1 MRVRRFAFWSAALIA
16 VGSACADNAGS
27 GFHPGPSTTTSGG
40 GVAAGGSGG
49 TTGDSTGTTGGAGGS
64 TVGTGAGGNMSSGT
78 GTGAG
83 GAPGGAGG
91 GAGVGGDSGGAGAG
105 GAAGGGGGGTGGG
118 QMAGFSRPQ
127 GKLPNSPLPASMVNL
142 PRADWQ
148 KGLVSPTIQDHKHL
162 DYSGVL
168 NGYLALNGNEEFWFY
183 DISDPKTPKML
194 SSYNTPNRCATCGQK
209 GEGEAESQNAPTF
222 TRFGNKYYTAT
233 VAGVGVTI
241 WDVTDQKAPKF
252 VKTVTLEGI
261 SYGDFTAAVW
271 GIYWQ
276 GDTIYVGGTNTGLHI
291 LDAHDPNNVTFVKR
305 LPTSAFGGISAG
317 PLTAIG
323 NILVIM
329 TPKEN
334 AGIATLDI
342 SDPVNPVALAAVKPP
357 PNSYIAQFHRHY
369 VFLQTPLRVW
379 DVLTDPTTISMNPIS
394 SLTTEKSE
402 YIAFGDDFLF
412 LGHLRPDPGA
422 SKIDISNPA
431 QMKIVERIW
440 GRLDR
445 TGNDDQFPLPIGNL
459 LVLGDDQSPYYG
471 VMIAAHATDPDK
483 KPPIVDTVIPRNG
496 SMGQSVKSRIGITFS
511 DNIELATVDAASFI
525 VRPMGGQ
532 PLAGKWS
539 LAWDVVNFDPD
550 TDLAPHTT
558 YEIVLPKGGLTDL
571 VENALA
577 ADFKATFTTQ

>member
-1 MRVRRFAFWSAALIA
+1 
-16 VGSACADNAGS
+16 
-27 GFHPGPSTTTSGG
+27 
-40 GVAAGGSGG
+40 
-49 TTGDSTGTTGGAGGS
+49 
-64 TVGTGAGGNMSSGT
+64 
-78 GTGAG
+78 
-83 GAPGGAGG
+83 
-91 GAGVGGDSGGAGAG
+91 
-105 GAAGGGGGGTGGG
+105 
-118 QMAGFSRPQ
+118 
-127 GKLPNSPLPASMVNL
+127 MVNL

-148 KGLVSPTIQDHKHL
+148 QGLVSPTIQDHKHV

-194 SSYNTPNRCATCGQK
+194 SNYNTPNRCATCGQK

-222 TRFGNKYYTAT
+222 ARYGDKYYTAT

-241 WDVTDQKAPKF
+241 WDVTDQRAPKF
-252 VKTVTLEGI
+252 LKTVTLEGI

-291 LDAHDPNNVTFVKR
+291 LDAHDPTNVTFVKR

-342 SDPVNPVALAAVKPP
+342 SDPVNPIALAAIKPP

-422 SKIDISNPA
+422 SKIDISNPM

-483 KPPIVDTVIPRNG
+483 KPPVVDTVIPRNG
-496 SMGQSVKSRIGITFS
+496 SMGQSVKSRVGITFS
-511 DNIELATVDAASFI
+511 DNVELATVNAASFI
-525 VRPMGGQ
+525 VRPVGGQ
-532 PLAGKWS
+532 PLAGKWC

-558 YEIVLPKGGLTDL
+558 YEVVLPKGGLTDL
-571 VENALA
+571 VGNVLA

>member
-1 MRVRRFAFWSAALIA
+1 MRERTFVLWSAALIA
-16 VGSACADNAGS
+16 AGAACADNAGS
-27 GFHPGPSTTTSGG
+27 SLHSGPSTTSGTDATTG
-40 GVAAGGSGG
+40 GEG
-49 TTGDSTGTTGGAGGS
+49 TTTAMTAAATTVGAGGS
-64 TVGTGAGGNMSSGT
+64 TVGTGGGNTTSSG
-78 GTGAG
+78 GAG
-83 GAPGGAGG
+83 GASSSTGSSTGGG
-91 GAGVGGDSGGAGAG
+91 GASGGSG
-105 GAAGGGGGGTGGG
+105 GGAGGGGGGGGASG
-118 QMAGFSRPQ
+118 GPGFSRPQ
-127 GKLPNSPLPASMVNL
+127 GKLPNAPLPASMVNL

-148 KGLVSPTIQDHKHL
+148 KGLIAPTLLDHKHL

-168 NGYLALNGNEEFWFY
+168 NGYLGLNGNEEFWFY
-183 DISDPKTPKML
+183 DLSDPKAPKML
-194 SSYNTPNRCATCGQK
+194 SNYNTPNRCATCGQK
-209 GEGEAESQNAPTF
+209 GEGEAESQNAPTYA
-222 TRFGNKYYTAT
+222 RYGNKYYTAT

-276 GDTIYVGGTNTGLHI
+276 GDTIYAGGTNTGLHI
-291 LDAHDPNNVTFVKR
+291 LDAHDPTNVTIVKR
-305 LPTSAFGGISAG
+305 LPTSAFGGVSAG

-323 NILVIM
+323 NILVVM

-342 SDPVNPVALAAVKPP
+342 SDPVNPVALAAIKPP

-431 QMKIVERIW
+431 QMKVVERIW

-471 VMIAAHATDPDK
+471 IMIAAHAIEPDK
-483 KPPIVDTVIPRNG
+483 KAPIVDTVIPRSG
-496 SMGQSVKSRIGITFS
+496 STGQSVKSRIGITFS

-525 VRPMGGQ
+525 VRPVGGQ

-550 TDLAPHTT
+550 SDLAPHTT

-571 VENALA
+571 VGNAFA